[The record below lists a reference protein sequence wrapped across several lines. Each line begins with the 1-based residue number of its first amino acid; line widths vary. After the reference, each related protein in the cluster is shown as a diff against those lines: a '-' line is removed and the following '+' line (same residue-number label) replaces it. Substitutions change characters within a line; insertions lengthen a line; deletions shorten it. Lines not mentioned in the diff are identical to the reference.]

1 VSVPKVVGLEQEYG
15 LVVKTQPMV
24 EPMTQVQAAFLL
36 VNSYDRSHNGL
47 WDYGC
52 EAPYKSALHR
62 RMEHSR
68 IRISDPENFLINN
81 PLSNGARYY
90 VDQAHPEYATP
101 ECLTAREVVA
111 CDKAGERILERSRQR
126 AHESLEGAQEI
137 QIFKN
142 NSDHKGN
149 AYGCHENYTVEAHT
163 YQKLFREPGLREFI
177 PFLVS
182 RQIVCGAGKV
192 GQENAPVP
200 RAGYQLSQRADF
212 CETIFSI
219 KTMAGRPLLNTRDEP
234 HADRRR
240 FRRLHLILGDANMSE
255 VSTYLKVGTT
265 QLVLR
270 MIEDQAITRRIAL
283 VAPVQ
288 AVHDISLDPTCKTRV
303 KLRDGRKLS
312 AIEIQSEYLEM
323 AQAYAATHR
332 LDAVEQDILR
342 RWERTLGLLREEPM
356 ELRRELD
363 WVIKKWLL
371 EQQMARRGLDWT
383 APRLRQLDIQYHSIE
398 PSRSLFYLL
407 QDSGQVERILD
418 DTTIERFVLHPSDDT
433 RAYTRATCLR
443 QYPQS
448 IWAVNWERLL
458 LKSPDRQ
465 DGSTQ
470 YNPVLLLN
478 PFRGTRAEHEPLFA
492 QAGTIESFLE
502 AIRERQRR
510 GH

>member
-1 VSVPKVVGLEQEYG
+1 VSVPKVVGIEQEYG
-15 LVVKTQPMV
+15 IAVKALAAV
-24 EPMTQVQAAFLL
+24 EPLSQVQAAFLL
-36 VNSYDRSHNGL
+36 VNSYDRSHHGL

-62 RMEHSR
+62 RMDHSSV
-68 IRISDPENFLINN
+68 RISDPENFLINN

-90 VDQAHPEYATP
+90 VDHSHPEYATP

-111 CDKAGERILERSRQR
+111 CDKAGERILERSRHR
-126 AHESLEGAQEI
+126 AHESLGGTQEI

-182 RQIVCGAGKV
+182 RQVICGAGKV
-192 GQENAPVP
+192 GQENSSMP
-200 RAGYQLSQRADF
+200 RVGYQLSQRADF
-212 CETIFSI
+212 CETIFSV

-240 FRRLHLILGDANMSE
+240 FRRLHVILGDANMSE
-255 VSTYLKVGTT
+255 VSAYLKVGTT

-283 VAPVQ
+283 DTPVQ
-288 AVHDISLDPTCKTRV
+288 AVREISLDTTCKTRV
-303 KLRDGRKLS
+303 KLRDGRKLD

-323 AQAYAATHR
+323 ALAYGATHR
-332 LDAVEQDILR
+332 LNTVEQDVLK
-342 RWERTLGLLREEPM
+342 RWERTLCLLREDPM
-356 ELRRELD
+356 ELHRELD

-371 EQQMARRGLDWT
+371 EEQMARRGLDWT
-383 APRLRQLDIQYHSIE
+383 APRLSQLDIQYHNIE

-407 QDSGQVERILD
+407 QGSGQVERIID
-418 DTTIERFVLHPSDDT
+418 DATIERFVTHPSDDT

-443 QYPQS
+443 KYPQS

-458 LKSPDRQ
+458 FKFPDRRN
-465 DGSTQ
+465 GSTQ
-470 YNPVLLLN
+470 YNNVSLLN
-478 PFRGTRAEHEPLFA
+478 PLRGTRAEHEALFS
-492 QAGTIESFLE
+492 QAATIETFLE
-502 AIRERQRR
+502 AVHETRR
-510 GH
+510 GWH

>member
-1 VSVPKVVGLEQEYG
+1 VSVPKVAGLEQEYG
-15 LVVKTQPMV
+15 IAVKARTAA
-24 EPMTQVQAAFLL
+24 EPLSQVQAAFLL
-36 VNSYDRSHNGL
+36 VNSYDRSHHGL

-62 RMEHSR
+62 RMDHSSV
-68 IRISDPENFLINN
+68 RISDPENFLINN
-81 PLSNGARYY
+81 ALSNGARYY
-90 VDQAHPEYATP
+90 VDHSHPEYATP
-101 ECLTAREVVA
+101 ECLTAREVIA

-126 AHESLEGAQEI
+126 AQESLGGTQEI

-182 RQIVCGAGKV
+182 RQVICGAGKV
-192 GQENAPVP
+192 GQENSPMPHV
-200 RAGYQLSQRADF
+200 GYQLSQRADF
-212 CETIFSI
+212 CETIFSV
-219 KTMAGRPLLNTRDEP
+219 KTMAARPLLNTRDEP

-240 FRRLHLILGDANMSE
+240 FRRLHVILGDANMSE
-255 VSTYLKVGTT
+255 VSAYLKVGTT

-283 VAPVQ
+283 QAPVQ
-288 AVHDISLDPTCKTRV
+288 AVRDISLDTTCKARV

-323 AQAYAATHR
+323 ALAYGATHH
-332 LDAVEQDILR
+332 LNAVEQDVLK
-342 RWERTLGLLREEPM
+342 RWERTLGLLHEEPM
-356 ELRRELD
+356 DLYRELD

-383 APRLRQLDIQYHSIE
+383 APRLSQLDIQYHNIE

-407 QDSGQVERILD
+407 QDSGQVERIID
-418 DTTIERFVLHPSDDT
+418 DATIERFVTHPSDDT

-443 QYPQS
+443 KYPQS
-448 IWAVNWERLL
+448 IWAINWERVLF
-458 LKSPDRQ
+458 KFPDRRN
-465 DGSTQ
+465 GSIQ
-470 YNPVLLLN
+470 YHNIALMNPL
-478 PFRGTRAEHEPLFA
+478 RGTRAEHEGLFS
-492 QAGTIESFLE
+492 QAGTIEIFLE
-502 AIRERQRR
+502 AFNETRHGR
-510 GH
+510 H

>member
-15 LVVKTQPMV
+15 IAVKAQAAV
-24 EPMTQVQAAFLL
+24 EPLTQVQAALLL
-36 VNSYDRSHNGL
+36 VNSYDRSHHGL

-62 RMEHSR
+62 RMNHSR
-68 IRISDPENFLINN
+68 VRISDSENFLINN

-90 VDQAHPEYATP
+90 VDQSHPEYATP

-126 AHESLEGAQEI
+126 ANESLGGTHEI

-149 AYGCHENYTVEAHT
+149 AYGCHENYSVEART
-163 YQKLFREPGLREFI
+163 YQQLFREPGLREFI

-192 GQENAPVP
+192 GQENSPMP
-200 RAGYQLSQRADF
+200 RAEYQLSQRADF

-283 VAPVQ
+283 DTPVQ
-288 AVHDISLDPTCKTRV
+288 AVHDISLDTTCKTRV
-303 KLRDGRKLS
+303 KLRDGRKLN

-323 AQAYAATHR
+323 AQAYGATHR
-332 LDAVEQDILR
+332 LNAVEQDVLR
-342 RWERTLGLLREEPM
+342 RWERTLCLLREEPM

-383 APRLRQLDIQYHSIE
+383 APRLSQLDIQYHNIE

-407 QDSGQVERILD
+407 QDSGQVERIID
-418 DTTIERFVLHPSDDT
+418 DTAIERFVMHPSEHT
-433 RAYTRATCLR
+433 RAYTRAMCLR
-443 QYPQS
+443 KYPQS

-458 LKSPDRQ
+458 FKFPNRQ
-465 DGSTQ
+465 DGSAQ
-470 YNPVLLLN
+470 YNKVLLLN
-478 PFRGTRAEHEPLFA
+478 PLRGTRAEHESLFA
-492 QAGTIESFLE
+492 QAGTLERFLE
-502 AIRERQRR
+502 AIHESQRGR
-510 GH
+510 R